1 MQNIKIKNISY
12 FKTYHPEALNYA
24 KKKKLSSLYDVFM
37 DVYHGESNSKIRT
50 EVFSF
55 FEKDS
60 SELFFRVDYFPNMF
74 AIEFEQL
81 MYSLNNQKLANEI
94 RILFLIYKKE
104 YFENKNFQINS
115 LVMKKFLQD
124 VGYKSLTRFL
134 KFAKKYQKDI
144 ERMSP
149 NGYQAF
155 YYSVLFQK
163 ENRL

>member
-1 MQNIKIKNISY
+1 
-12 FKTYHPEALNYA
+12 
-24 KKKKLSSLYDVFM
+24 M

-50 EVFSF
+50 EVISF

-115 LVMKKFLQD
+115 LVMKNFFK
-124 VGYKSLTRFL
+124 
-134 KFAKKYQKDI
+134 
-144 ERMSP
+144 M
-149 NGYQAF
+149 
-155 YYSVLFQK
+155 
-163 ENRL
+163 